1 MHGDEVDDR
10 DVRTA
15 RSEREALD
23 RLQREVALLRASR
36 ERLVLWAD
44 DESRR
49 IERALHA
56 GVQQKL
62 VALSMALQQ
71 ASALAERDPALK
83 AHVDEIAQNIQHASE
98 QAAALAERIDA
109 PMLEVPGRLAVA
121 LRAAATTRD
130 VPASVEVA
138 VESELP
144 HEVARTVLLAWF
156 DALDDSDRPLRPTIA
171 VREDARILAFEVASG
186 ASLERLRDRV
196 EALGGTMSVEA
207 IPRGGWRV
215 SGSLPFSD

>member
-1 MHGDEVDDR
+1 VHGKEVDGGGLR
-10 DVRTA
+10 DA

-23 RLQREVALLRASR
+23 RLDREVAVLRASR

-44 DESRR
+44 AESRR

-71 ASALAERDPALK
+71 ALALAEHDSALK
-83 AHVDEIAQNIQHASE
+83 ARLDEIAQDIQHVSVETAV
-98 QAAALAERIDA
+98 LAERIDA

-121 LRAAATTRD
+121 LRAAATAEG
-130 VPASVEVA
+130 VPASVDVA
-138 VESELP
+138 VDSKLP

-156 DALDDSDRPLRPTIA
+156 DALEDRDRPMNPAIV
-171 VREDARILAFEVASG
+171 VREEARVLAFEVASG

-196 EALGGTMSVEA
+196 EALGGKLSVE
-207 IPRGGWRV
+207 PMPDGGWRV
-215 SGSLPFSD
+215 SGSLPLSD

>member
-1 MHGDEVDDR
+1 VNGREVDSAGVGD
-10 DVRTA
+10 A

-23 RLQREVALLRASR
+23 RLDREVAVLRASR

-44 DESRR
+44 AESRR

-71 ASALAERDPALK
+71 ASALVEHDSALK
-83 AHVDEIAQNIQHASE
+83 AHLDEIAQDIQHVSE
-98 QAAALAERIDA
+98 ETAVLAERIDA

-121 LRAAATTRD
+121 LRAAATAEG
-130 VPASVEVA
+130 VPASVDVA
-138 VESELP
+138 VASELP

-156 DALDDSDRPLRPTIA
+156 DALEDGDRPMRPAIV
-171 VREDARILAFEVASG
+171 VREDARVLAFEVASG

-196 EALGGTMSVEA
+196 EALGGKMSVE
-207 IPRGGWRV
+207 PMLDGGWRV
-215 SGSLPFSD
+215 SGSLPLSD